1 MLEILSL
8 YKDIPTFKVKSK
20 YRTHEQQQQPQQSQY
35 FPNFKLLVE
44 YLFRKGSQE
53 ADINHP
59 ILVILPSEKE
69 DKHHHHHRH
78 HHPHHK
84 HHQHRHSNRHPQQ
97 HQSDKAHASLASLS
111 FKDRVILLDYFFG
124 HLNIVIIPHDH
135 DNLPSL
141 QHQLSSIV
149 DKLYHRIS
157 RIGIWSGTTMVQN
170 AFDTKHRIPTMAE
183 LLYKNITRSRHATQ
197 HLYKLKQLVL
207 SEIDFFNLL
216 SNTSPA
222 HLSYLC
228 STVGNWAFPAH
239 ELSNDDLVY
248 CVYVMINY
256 ALQQI
261 AHYQEE
267 ADASFVKDLHIPD
280 RNELLAFIF
289 IVRDTYRSG
298 NPFHNF
304 RHAVD
309 VLQACFHFLVRLG
322 CLPQF
327 KQFIVDPYQVD
338 KLEWTKNEEYVEL
351 IATSRV
357 FSSVDLTQVLSKAV
371 GRSSSSVGDKSN
383 SISSMSSSSLS
394 KLDSPADSEVSTAST
409 VKQPRK
415 PNLNLVQTLG
425 LLVAALGHDV
435 GHPGTTNAFMIKNR
449 TPTSLV
455 YNDRSVLESY
465 HASIF
470 INKVL
475 NVCWPS
481 LLQTKI
487 DEDSLLNLH
496 DLIVSSILATD
507 MGEHFEYMS
516 KLKNFSD
523 RTNAN
528 DDASD
533 AASEAQESM
542 SNDNKIKLI
551 SALLIKCADISNVTR
566 PLRVSSQWAVVL
578 QREFDEVNQ
587 LDKLLN
593 KQQEEEE
600 EQQQPGQQELTAD
613 DDDDDEDTDTTTR
626 SSISSSRTSFSDDAQ
641 GAEWFYELEQQQE
654 IEYENL
660 PFELNEILHN
670 KPNIPSGQLFFIGT
684 FAENLFNN
692 ISQVYP
698 SLSYT
703 CQIIND
709 NKSYWLER
717 KGESK

>member
-20 YRTHEQQQQPQQSQY
+20 HRTYEQQHNKH
-35 FPNFKLLVE
+35 FATFKLLIE
-44 YLFRKGSQE
+44 YLFKKGSQE

-59 ILVILPSEKE
+59 ILVILPSPKE
-69 DKHHHHHRH
+69 DKHQHHHHH
-78 HHPHHK
+78 HHHHK
-84 HHQHRHSNRHPQQ
+84 DRQHHHSRQQ
-97 HQSDKAHASLASLS
+97 TSHTLLELLL
-111 FKDRVILLDYFFG
+111 FKDKVILLDYFFG

-135 DNLPSL
+135 DDYPSL
-141 QHQLSSIV
+141 QHQLNSIIN
-149 DKLYHRIS
+149 KLYHRIS

-183 LLYKNITRSRHATQ
+183 LLYKNITRSQHATQ
-197 HLYKLKQLVL
+197 HLFKLKQLLL
-207 SEIDFFNLL
+207 SEIDFFSLL
-216 SNTSPA
+216 SNTSDE

-248 CVYVMINY
+248 CVYLMINY
-256 ALQQI
+256 ALQQVLRQ
-261 AHYQEE
+261 QEK
-267 ADASFVKDLHIPD
+267 DANFVEGLHFPN
-280 RNELLAFIF
+280 RNELLAIIF

-309 VLQACFHFLVRLG
+309 VLQACFHFLIRLG

-327 KQFIVDPYQVD
+327 KQFIIDPYQVGNFA
-338 KLEWTKNEEYVEL
+338 LSKNEGYVEL
-351 IATSRV
+351 IATDRV
-357 FSSVDLTQVLSKAV
+357 FSLVDLTLILSEAMGSNK
-371 GRSSSSVGDKSN
+371 SST
-383 SISSMSSSSLS
+383 SSLS
-394 KLDSPADSEVSTAST
+394 RPDSPTNSEVSAASV
-409 VKQPRK
+409 VKQPST
-415 PNLNLVQTLG
+415 PSLNLIQTLG

-487 DEDSLLNLH
+487 DKDSLLNLH

-516 KLKNFSD
+516 KLKNFSASTKATT
-523 RTNAN
+523 TN
-528 DDASD
+528 DGDGDA
-533 AASEAQESM
+533 EAGTHEPM
-542 SNDNKIKLI
+542 SNDNRTKLI

-587 LDKLLN
+587 LDQLLN
-593 KQQEEEE
+593 KQQ
-600 EQQQPGQQELTAD
+600 QQQQSTN
-613 DDDDDEDTDTTTR
+613 DDDEADIDTDTTTR
-626 SSISSSRTSFSDDAQ
+626 SSISSSIASFTDDAQ
-641 GAEWFYELEQQQE
+641 GAEWVLELEDE

-670 KPNIPSGQLFFIGT
+670 KPNIPLGQLFFIGT

-698 SLSYT
+698 NLSYT

-709 NKSYWLER
+709 NKQYWLKR
-717 KGESK
+717 KSELK

>member
-8 YKDIPTFKVKSK
+8 FKDIPTFKVNSK
-20 YRTHEQQQQPQQSQY
+20 NQAHEQQHNVY
-35 FPNFKLLVE
+35 FSSFKLLIE
-44 YLFRKGSQE
+44 YLFKKGSQE

-59 ILVILPSEKE
+59 ILVLLPSDKE
-69 DKHHHHHRH
+69 RKHQQRNKQHNVHHHIHHTHHHHH
-78 HHPHHK
+78 
-84 HHQHRHSNRHPQQ
+84 HHQHREQ
-97 HQSDKAHASLASLS
+97 LS
-111 FKDRVILLDYFFG
+111 YKLLELLLFKDKVILLDYFFG
-124 HLNIVIIPHDH
+124 HLNIVIILQDH
-135 DNLPSL
+135 DDYPSL
-141 QHQLSSIV
+141 QHQLNSIIN
-149 DKLYHRIS
+149 KLYHRIS

-183 LLYKNITRSRHATQ
+183 LLYKNITRSQHATQ
-197 HLYKLKQLVL
+197 HLIKLKQLL
-207 SEIDFFNLL
+207 LTEIGFFSLL
-216 SNTSPA
+216 SNTSDE

-239 ELSNDDLVY
+239 ELSSDDLVY
-248 CVYVMINY
+248 CAYLMINY
-256 ALQQI
+256 ALQQV
-261 AHYQEE
+261 
-267 ADASFVKDLHIPD
+267 VKQHEHDDNYVKGLHFPN
-280 RNELLAFIF
+280 RNELLAIIF

-309 VLQACFHFLVRLG
+309 VMQACFHFLVRLG

-327 KQFIVDPYQVD
+327 KQFIIDPYQVSN
-338 KLEWTKNEEYVEL
+338 LALTKNEECVEL
-351 IATSRV
+351 VATNRV
-357 FSSVDLTQVLSKAV
+357 FSLVDLTLILSEAV
-371 GRSSSSVGDKSN
+371 GSSRSTTPTPSA
-383 SISSMSSSSLS
+383 S
-394 KLDSPADSEVSTAST
+394 KLESLGSEVPAAASTAKPPST
-409 VKQPRK
+409 PS
-415 PNLNLVQTLG
+415 LNLIQTLG
-425 LLVAALGHDV
+425 LLVAALGHDA

-449 TPTSLV
+449 TPTSLI

-465 HASIF
+465 HASLF

-487 DEDSLLNLH
+487 DTDSLLNLH

-516 KLKNFSD
+516 KLKNFSAC
-523 RTNAN
+523 TKATSSGVGGFAQPSEPQHETMNN
-528 DDASD
+528 DS
-533 AASEAQESM
+533 
-542 SNDNKIKLI
+542 KIKLI

-587 LDKLLN
+587 LDQLLIKQQQ
-593 KQQEEEE
+593 KQQEEIL
-600 EQQQPGQQELTAD
+600 EQHQPQSATDEGNDENDDADASTA
-613 DDDDDEDTDTTTR
+613 
-626 SSISSSRTSFSDDAQ
+626 SSISSSIASFTDDAQ
-641 GAEWFYELEQQQE
+641 GAEWVLELEDE
-654 IEYENL
+654 IEYDNL

-670 KPNIPSGQLFFIGT
+670 KPNIPLGQLFFIGT
-684 FAENLFNN
+684 FAENLFNS

-709 NKSYWLER
+709 NKLYWLER
-717 KGESK
+717 KEQS

>member
-1 MLEILSL
+1 ME
-8 YKDIPTFKVKSK
+8 
-20 YRTHEQQQQPQQSQY
+20 
-35 FPNFKLLVE
+35 LL
-44 YLFRKGSQE
+44 L
-53 ADINHP
+53 
-59 ILVILPSEKE
+59 
-69 DKHHHHHRH
+69 
-78 HHPHHK
+78 
-84 HHQHRHSNRHPQQ
+84 
-97 HQSDKAHASLASLS
+97 
-111 FKDRVILLDYFFG
+111 FKDRVTLLDYFFS

-135 DNLPSL
+135 DDYPLL
-141 QHQLSSIV
+141 QHQLNSII

-183 LLYKNITRSRHATQ
+183 LLYKNITRSHHATQ
-197 HLYKLKQLVL
+197 HLIKLKQLVL
-207 SEIDFFNLL
+207 QEIDFFNLL
-216 SNTSPA
+216 SNTDNEE

-239 ELSNDDLVY
+239 ELSSDDLVY
-248 CVYVMINY
+248 CAYLMINY
-256 ALQQI
+256 ALHQVLQQQ
-261 AHYQEE
+261 HEQ
-267 ADASFVKDLHIPD
+267 DGNFVKGLHFPN
-280 RNELLAFIF
+280 RNELLAIIF

-327 KQFIVDPYQVD
+327 KQFIIDPYQVENLALSKSAND
-338 KLEWTKNEEYVEL
+338 VEL
-351 IATSRV
+351 IATNRV
-357 FSSVDLTQVLSKAV
+357 FSLVDLTQILLEAV
-371 GRSSSSVGDKSN
+371 GGGGSRSSTSSFNRS
-383 SISSMSSSSLS
+383 
-394 KLDSPADSEVSTAST
+394 DSPTGSEVSAAST
-409 VKQPRK
+409 VKDISK
-415 PNLNLVQTLG
+415 PSLNLIQTLG

-481 LLQTKI
+481 LLQIKI
-487 DEDSLLNLH
+487 EKDSLLNLH

-516 KLKNFSD
+516 KLKNFSAS
-523 RTNAN
+523 TKQGFN
-528 DDASD
+528 DDGAGSQH
-533 AASEAQESM
+533 EPM

-587 LDKLLN
+587 LDQLLN
-593 KQQEEEE
+593 KQQ
-600 EQQQPGQQELTAD
+600 QAGFSSHND
-613 DDDDDEDTDTTTR
+613 DDGNDDGDDADVEADIDTDTTTR
-626 SSISSSRTSFSDDAQ
+626 SSISTSSIASFTDDAQ
-641 GAEWFYELEQQQE
+641 GAEWFLELENE
-654 IEYENL
+654 IEYEHL
-660 PFELNEILHN
+660 PFELNEILQN
-670 KPNIPSGQLFFIGT
+670 KPNIPLGQLFFIGT

-698 SLSYT
+698 SLNYT
-703 CQIIND
+703 CQIISD
-709 NKSYWLER
+709 NKKYWLER
-717 KGESK
+717 KGELQM